1 MKTLKEIVMKFVVLV
16 LALSMAFGVFGMV
29 GCKRDNSD
37 NTLEVHSWTAGYGTD
52 WLVNLLKAFGQEEW
66 VKEKYPKFKYELVL
80 NDNQSFASSRIPL
93 GERNTIDLFFGIYA
107 PGLHGSKYLLDLTDV
122 LFNSE
127 VPGEGVLYK
136 DKVENFVLDAIGTQT
151 SNGIKN
157 YFIPWSPSFGGMIY
171 NKTILEDELGFQT
184 PNTTDELLA
193 LMESVKNL
201 GGKNPAYPYKTS
213 IISSKISYADYFFP
227 VWWAQYEGMAGYDDF
242 YNAIDYDGVRDSS
255 NVLLQTGR
263 LKSLEVFHDIYNENN
278 GYYDRTS
285 LNYEFI
291 QGQVR
296 LIRGQGLFMVN
307 GDWFAQEMK
316 SQIEQHKQ
324 NGYDYDLRV
333 MKNPVVS
340 AIVEKTPSLVTVA
353 SQQGKSN
360 DKILSMVIDEID
372 QGKTSSDISGIS
384 QDDFEFIRQARGVTF
399 SNIVGAATYIPSYAS
414 AKELAVDFLRF
425 MATDKGCGIYAA
437 NTTGGR
443 TPFKFDIQQ
452 DAPEVYEELSKSK
465 TYDIQ
470 HDFYEMTKKPY
481 FNPLKQE
488 AARDICYIGS
498 LSPLHGYG
506 DLEKQFMQNKTLT
519 AQKIVD
525 DIYEY
530 YTKQN
535 EYRWKLVIEDWKN
548 GQFTVRT

>member
-1 MKTLKEIVMKFVVLV
+1 MKKLKKSGMKFVLLV
-16 LALSMAFGVFGMV
+16 LALSMAFGVFGV
-29 GCKRDNSD
+29 AGCKRDDSD

-66 VKEKYPKFKYELVL
+66 VKEKYPEFKYELVL
-80 NDNQSFASSRIPL
+80 NDNQSFASNRIPL

-127 VPGEGVLYK
+127 VPGEGILYK
-136 DKVENFVLDAIGTQT
+136 DKVEDFVLDAIGTQT
-151 SNGIKN
+151 SSGTKY

-171 NKTILEDELGFQT
+171 NKTILEDELGFKT
-184 PNTTDELLA
+184 PNTTNELLA
-193 LMESVKNL
+193 IMESVKNL
-201 GGKNPAYPYKTS
+201 GGTNPAYPYTTS
-213 IISSKISYADYFFP
+213 IISSNISYADYFFP
-227 VWWAQYEGMAGYDDF
+227 VWWAQYEGVAGFDDF
-242 YNAIDYDGVRDSS
+242 YSAIDYDGVRDSS

-263 LKSLEVFHDIYNENN
+263 LKSLEVFHDIYNEDN

-316 SQIEQHKQ
+316 SHIEQHKQ

-340 AIVEKTPSLVTVA
+340 AIVEKTPSLASVA

-360 DKILSMVIDEID
+360 DEILSMVIDEVD

-399 SNIVGAATYIPSYAS
+399 ANIVGAATYIPSYAS
-414 AKELAVDFLRF
+414 AKELAIDFLRF
-425 MATDKGCGIYAA
+425 MATDKGCGIYAG

-452 DAPEVYEELSKSK
+452 DAPEVYEELSQSK

-470 HDFYEMTKKPY
+470 HDFYEMSKKPY
-481 FNPLKQE
+481 FNPLKQD

-506 DLEKQFMQNKTLT
+506 DLEKQFMQDKNLT
-519 AQKIVD
+519 AQKIID

-535 EYRWKLVIEDWKN
+535 EYRWKLVIEDWTT
-548 GQFTVRT
+548 GQYTVRT